1 MKAALFGAAIV
12 VIVIVV
18 VLLFAFHV
26 LHPTSSAPTASLPA
40 LPLEFNTSSASIFGN
55 FSALSVTY
63 SNNET
68 GISVAG
74 TPALSVGPLTMGYR
88 IMNSFNANGIKL
100 YNMSLTYLNS
110 SVSYTTFMPIYTN
123 YTPDFGYLYEEI
135 PKNETTSANLRYT
148 EDVIYFIPFIVR
160 EFMSSAVDQSSG
172 ILPLL
177 KNSTSYAYIGGVKM
191 LETKYTLTAPF
202 GNVNSSTGKI
212 ASLEVT
218 VGEPAAGG
226 PELMLDFSTVVI
238 TSQGT
243 INMHAVVNSLSVS

>member
-18 VLLFAFHV
+18 ALLFAFHV
-26 LHPTSSAPTASLPA
+26 LHLSSSAPTVPLAA
-40 LPLEFNTSSASIFGN
+40 LPFEFNTSSASIFSH
-55 FSALSVTY
+55 FSALSVTI
-63 SNNET
+63 SGNGT
-68 GISVAG
+68 GISASS
-74 TPALSVGPLTMGYR
+74 AGPLTMDYK
-88 IMNSFNANGIKL
+88 IMNSFNANGVKL

-110 SVSYTTFMPIYTN
+110 SVSSTTFMPIYTN
-123 YTPDFGYLYEEI
+123 GTPDFGYLSEEI
-135 PKNETTSANLRYT
+135 LKNETTSANLMHT
-148 EDVIYFIPFIVR
+148 ETVVDFIPIIAGGIIIR
-160 EFMSSAVDQSSG
+160 SAVNQSSG

-212 ASLEVT
+212 TSLEVT

-226 PELMLDFSTVVI
+226 LEIMLDFSAAVT
-238 TSQGT
+238 TSLGT
-243 INMHAVVNSLSVS
+243 INAHMVVNSLSVS